1 MEGRGIVI
9 HIVWEFRV
17 KSEKA
22 AEFER
27 HYSSSGTWANFFKQG
42 EGYHGTVL
50 VRDVEHAGRYLTFD
64 LWDSLAAFHQ
74 FKARF
79 SEEYFRIDRQCEA
92 LTEKETCLGIFEV
105 V

>member
-17 KSEKA
+17 KPEKA

-27 HYSSSGTWANFFKQG
+27 HYSGSGTWASFFKKG

-50 VRDVEHAGRYLTFD
+50 ARDVEHPGRYLTFD
-64 LWDSLAAFHQ
+64 LWDSLAAFHE

-79 SEEYFRIDRQCEA
+79 SEEYFRIDRQCEE
-92 LTEKETCLGIFEV
+92 LTEKETCLGTFEV

>member
-1 MEGRGIVI
+1 VI

-17 KSEKA
+17 KPEKQ

-27 HYSSSGTWANFFKQG
+27 HYSGSGTWARFFKKG

-50 VRDVEHAGRYLTFD
+50 ARDAEHPGRYLTFD
-64 LWDSLAAFHQ
+64 LWESVAAFHE

-92 LTEKETCLGIFEV
+92 LTDQETCLGTFEV

>member
-1 MEGRGIVI
+1 MI

-17 KSEKA
+17 KPEKR

-27 HYSSSGTWANFFKQG
+27 HYSGSGTWATLFQKG

-50 VRDVEHAGRYLTFD
+50 ARDLEHPGRYLTFD
-64 LWDSLAAFHQ
+64 LWDSVAAFHE

-79 SEEYFRIDRQCEA
+79 SEDYFRIDRQCES
-92 LTEKETCLGIFEV
+92 LTEQETCLGIFEV
-105 V
+105 A

>member
-1 MEGRGIVI
+1 MI
-9 HIVWEFRV
+9 HIVWEFHV

-27 HYSSSGTWANFFKQG
+27 HYSGSGTWASLFQHG

-50 VRDVEHAGRYLTFD
+50 VRDSEKPGRYLTFD
-64 LWDSLAAFHQ
+64 LWDSLAAFHE

-79 SEEYFRIDRQCEA
+79 SEEYFAIDRQCEA
-92 LTEKETCLGIFEV
+92 LTEKETCLGTFEV

>member
-1 MEGRGIVI
+1 VI

-17 KSEKA
+17 KPEKA

-27 HYSSSGTWANFFKQG
+27 HYSGSGTWATFFKKG

-50 VRDVEHAGRYLTFD
+50 VRDTGEPGRYLTFD
-64 LWDSLAAFHQ
+64 LWASVAAFHE
-74 FKARF
+74 FKAQS
-79 SEEYFRIDRQCEA
+79 SEDYFRIDRQCAA
-92 LTEKETCLGIFEV
+92 LTEKETCLGTFEV

>member
-1 MEGRGIVI
+1 MI

-17 KSEKA
+17 KPEKA

-27 HYSSSGTWANFFKQG
+27 AYSASGAWANFFKQG

-50 VRDVEHAGRYLTFD
+50 VRDAEHSGRYLTFD
-64 LWDSLAAFHQ
+64 LWETLAAFHE
-74 FKARF
+74 FKSAF
-79 SEEYFRIDRQCEA
+79 SEEYFRIDRECES

>member
-1 MEGRGIVI
+1 VI
-9 HIVWEFRV
+9 HIVWEFQV
-17 KSEKA
+17 KPKKT

-27 HYSSSGTWANFFKQG
+27 HYSGSGTWAAFFKQG

-50 VRDVEHAGRYLTFD
+50 VRDTEKPGRYLTFD
-64 LWDSLAAFHQ
+64 LWDNVAAFHE
-74 FKARF
+74 FKAQS

>member
-1 MEGRGIVI
+1 MI

-17 KSEKA
+17 KSEKT

-27 HYSSSGTWANFFKQG
+27 HYSSSGTWAKLFEKG

-50 VRDVEHAGRYLTFD
+50 VRDTEHSGRYLTFD
-64 LWDSLAAFHQ
+64 LWDSLAAFHE
-74 FKARF
+74 FKARS

-92 LTEKETCLGIFEV
+92 LTEEERCVGIFAV